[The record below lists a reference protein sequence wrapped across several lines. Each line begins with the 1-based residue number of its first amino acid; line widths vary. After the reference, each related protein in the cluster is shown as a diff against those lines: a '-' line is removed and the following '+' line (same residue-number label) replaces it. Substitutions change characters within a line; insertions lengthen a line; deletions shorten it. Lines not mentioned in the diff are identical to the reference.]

1 MPLKQ
6 ILLIGQDKKFIAET
20 AEFLQSNHYGIDV
33 AYGEADALR
42 RLNHVPDLVL
52 IDYMLPDIRA
62 IEICRK
68 MKSDDRWR
76 DVPLVILV
84 DHDIPTEEIKEL
96 YANSND
102 HITKPYDREELLS
115 RIAMLLRYSQM
126 IHKTAGEE
134 HSLIV
139 ELKKIWQQGLIA
151 PFFQPIYS
159 VPSFKIFGVEALTRP
174 VTQSAL
180 KNPELFFKAALEF
193 GIYVEVEKMAWHKAF
208 LQWEESLGQGK
219 LFLNGTPYFISHNPM
234 DSNFFEGLGMEPR
247 DIVIELTERTAIRNH
262 EAFMHKLSELR
273 KLGAQI
279 AVDDVGSGFASLN
292 TVAEVRPNYVKID
305 LRLIRHISTDTLRKN
320 IVGSIITF
328 CRQSGIG
335 TVAEGIEDRDELRV
349 VCELGVD
356 AVQGYLLG
364 KPSPEIN
371 KAMFLRGPIL

>member
-1 MPLKQ
+1 MPSKH

-20 AEFLQSNHYGIDV
+20 AEFLQFNHYRVDV
-33 AYGEADALR
+33 AYSGADALR
-42 RLNHVPDLVL
+42 RLNHAPDLVL
-52 IDYMLPDIRA
+52 IDYILPDIKA
-62 IEICRK
+62 AEICRK
-68 MKSDDRWR
+68 MKSDERWQ
-76 DVPLVILV
+76 DVPLVISV
-84 DHDIPTEEIKEL
+84 DHNISSEETKEL
-96 YANSND
+96 YAYSND
-102 HITKPYDREELLS
+102 HIIKPYDREELLS
-115 RIAMLLRYSQM
+115 RIAVLLRYSQM
-126 IHKTAGEE
+126 IKETAREE
-134 HSLIV
+134 HNLIV

-174 VTQSAL
+174 VTESSL

-193 GIYVEVEKMAWHKAF
+193 GIYGEVEKMAWHKAF

-219 LFLNGTPYFISHNPM
+219 LFLNGTPYFISHNLM
-234 DSNFFEGLGMEPR
+234 DSNFFEALNISSR

-262 EAFMHKLSELR
+262 EAFMHKLDGLR

-292 TVAEVRPNYVKID
+292 TVAEVKPDYVKID
-305 LRLIRHISTDTLRKN
+305 LRLIRHINTDMLRKN

-328 CRQSGIG
+328 CQQSGIG
-335 TVAEGIEDRDELRV
+335 TIAEGIEDHDELRV